1 MSPTILPADNG
12 RGGAS
17 PRNAYGAA
25 TNATVRLIE
34 RRARAYRD
42 IVAAVSLL
50 GLTAI
55 GWALWWRSVQPLAL
69 LLLLVPL
76 TLLCLWQDRWL
87 LNGWRACLLADWKVG
102 VVDFAALR
110 GALLANPTLPKT
122 TVAAMLDS
130 LPDHGNFRHERTISL
145 PTREAVALAIMNSDR
160 EHAVGLALVGLA
172 AVPASAGSLLA
183 VLLTKWWPLI
193 GLLFAIPI
201 WACGVRSVSS
211 RAPQPP

>member
-1 MSPTILPADNG
+1 MPADNG

-42 IVAAVSLL
+42 IVVAVSLL
-50 GLTAI
+50 GLMVL
-55 GWALWWRSVQPLAL
+55 GWALWWRSVRPLAL

-87 LNGWRACLLADWKVG
+87 LNGWRARLLADWKAG
-102 VVDFAALR
+102 AVDFAALR
-110 GALLANPTLPKT
+110 STLLANPTLPKT

-130 LPDHGNFRHERTISL
+130 LPDQGNLVHERAISL

-160 EHAVGLALVGLA
+160 EHAVGFALLGLA
-172 AVPASAGSLLA
+172 VVAGSAGCLLA
-183 VLLTKWWPLI
+183 VLLAKWWLLI

-201 WACGVRSVSS
+201 GAGGVR
-211 RAPQPP
+211 RAFAS